1 MQPEQRIPKN
11 RILALGAAVALT
23 GIGLWFA
30 YQPILLA
37 IGNFLIVQ
45 DDLRPADLI
54 HVIGGPDYRTDYGI
68 QLYREG
74 YGSTLFFTGGWCPLI
89 QGNHAQRGEAI
100 AVRDGVPAQAIAI
113 DGAEVH
119 STYEEIVRLKEY
131 IEASPVPIRSILVVS
146 DPYHMRRS
154 CWAYRRVL
162 GDTIQVRMAPIPFGL
177 TPYERQWWKH
187 RESAQYVEDEYVKMV
202 YYVARYQL
210 SRGRLQEWLA
220 TYDRD

>member
-11 RILALGAAVALT
+11 RLLALGAAVALT

-37 IGNFLIVQ
+37 IGDFLVVQ

-54 HVIGGPDYRTDYGI
+54 HVVSGPDYRTDYGI

-89 QGNHAQRGEAI
+89 QGNHAQRGETI
-100 AVRDGVPAQAIAI
+100 AVSDGVPAQAIAI

-131 IEASPVPIRSILVVS
+131 IEASPAPVRSILVVS

-154 CWAYRRVL
+154 RWAYRHVL
-162 GDTIQVRMAPIPFGL
+162 GDTIQVRMAPIPFDL

-187 RESAQYVEDEYVKMV
+187 EESAQYVEDEYVKMV

-210 SRGRLQEWLA
+210 SRGRLQDWLA